1 MAKGTP
7 LEKDVV
13 DLICE
18 CYRKGEKPIEISKS
32 LGIHSTTVYRVL
44 ERNGLYT
51 PRKTNPRKNNPKNIK
66 CPKCKCQITYI
77 LGAKFCYKCGADIR
91 DEGDILIEKLSSIC
105 STAATF
111 PSSEADKAIATI
123 NEVVAYIRKHK

>member
-18 CYRKGEKPIEISKS
+18 CYRKGEKPMEISRS
-32 LGIHSTTVYRVL
+32 LGISSNNIYKVL
-44 ERNGLYT
+44 ERNGLYSS
-51 PRKTNPRKNNPKNIK
+51 KKAKHAPKNIK
-66 CPKCKCQITYI
+66 CPKCKCQINYI
-77 LGAKFCYKCGADIR
+77 LGAKFCYKCGGDIR
-91 DEGDILIEKLSSIC
+91 DEGDILIEKLSDVC

-111 PSSEADKAIATI
+111 PCYEADKAIATI
-123 NEVVAYIRKHK
+123 NEVIAYIRAHK